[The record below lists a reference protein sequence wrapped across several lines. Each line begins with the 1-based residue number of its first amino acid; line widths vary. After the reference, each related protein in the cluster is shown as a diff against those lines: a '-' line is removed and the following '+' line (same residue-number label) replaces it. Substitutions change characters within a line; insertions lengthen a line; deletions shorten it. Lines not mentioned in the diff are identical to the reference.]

1 MKKLMIVSALLLF
14 AGITFGQVL
23 HKGNLIGV
31 HIVKI
36 ELKPGVTM
44 DQFTEFFIEKMKPV
58 WEEADKGVEIFPTKS
73 IRGEQNNEFGMIV
86 IYKNEAARDKN
97 YNEDGSLSEYGNKV
111 MEAVAP
117 INAEAEKLGTW
128 TSTYTDWVVL

>member
-1 MKKLMIVSALLLF
+1 MIVSALLLF